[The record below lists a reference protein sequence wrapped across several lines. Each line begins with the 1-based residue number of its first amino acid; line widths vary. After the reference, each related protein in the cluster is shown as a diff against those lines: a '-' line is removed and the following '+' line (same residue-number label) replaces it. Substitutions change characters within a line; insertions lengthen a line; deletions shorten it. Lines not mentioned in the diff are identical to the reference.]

1 MAGKTDLPPPL
12 PIDTLERV
20 LRIART
26 DGRILLVLAGTFAA
40 MSAMGAQKIG
50 AIAGC
55 LAAGCGALEL
65 HGVNRLRLGDPRGM
79 AWLVRSQLALL
90 AVMFGY
96 VTARILTFDPE
107 LVRAILT
114 DEMIARF
121 ATAGIRED
129 EIVPMMELFSR
140 FMYGVLAFVSVLY
153 QGGMAFYY
161 WRKTTTVEAAL
172 EEAS

>member
-1 MAGKTDLPPPL
+1 MAGKKDLPPPL

-20 LRIART
+20 LRVARMN
-26 DGRILLVLAGTFAA
+26 GLVLLAVSSAFAA

-55 LAAGCGALEL
+55 LAAGCAALEL

-90 AVMFGY
+90 AVVFGY

-114 DEMIARF
+114 DEMIAKF
-121 ATAGIRED
+121 ATAGVREE

-140 FMYGVLAFVSVLY
+140 FMYGVGAFVSVLY

-161 WRKTTTVEAAL
+161 RRKTAAV
-172 EEAS
+172 EEALG